1 MNSKTPH
8 DVLGVRPN
16 ASGAEIE
23 LAYKGRRT
31 QYHPDKYQGSDEET
45 LRWATEMMQEVT
57 AAYAALTDNP
67 QEAEPVVRQQAAAAS
82 SHGPTAV
89 PGTLPT
95 LAAVLQDFCSRY
107 RCSSRAYFAP
117 NIPVKKLSGALQSYG
132 GGLKL
137 EEVLVV
143 IDTTVFG
150 GAKEGMLLTD
160 LGIRVKNLGSSFI
173 YWGWQEIRQIEVSG
187 SDLYINARKAGDC
200 TMADPEELVPLF
212 SFIQAHLNRL
222 KAVQE
227 ASTRNANAGSQPV
240 EAEQLSVGLRD
251 CMQMFDTAKARLLD
265 LCEMIAP
272 LEQRLGHDLIGRD
285 DAVNYFEVLEE
296 CMRDPGGTHL
306 AFVTLG
312 QIAMLSQCA
321 ISYPSDPE
329 GDVPAVLLQDDDDDS
344 RLISELRMVL
354 RCMVEARAGET
365 RQARTS
371 EFFRR

>member
-1 MNSKTPH
+1 MSSKTPY

-16 ASGAEIE
+16 ASDAEIE

-31 QYHPDKYQGSDEET
+31 QYHPDKYQGSDAET
-45 LRWATEMMQEVT
+45 LRWATQMMQEVT
-57 AAYAALTDNP
+57 AAYAALTENP
-67 QEAEPVVRQQAAAAS
+67 HEAEHVTHQQAAAAS
-82 SHGPTAV
+82 FHGPATV
-89 PGTLPT
+89 PDPSPT
-95 LAAVLQDFCSRY
+95 LASMLQDFCSRY

-173 YWGWQEIRQIEVSG
+173 YWSWQEIRQIEVSG

-200 TMADPEELVPLF
+200 TMADPEELAPLF
-212 SFIQAHLNRL
+212 LCIQAHLNRL
-222 KAVQE
+222 KASQE
-227 ASTRNANAGSQPV
+227 APPRQANARSQSVDV
-240 EAEQLSVGLRD
+240 EAPSVGLRD
-251 CMQMFDTAKARLLD
+251 CTEMFGMAKARLLD

-272 LEQRLGHDLIGRD
+272 LEQRLGQDLIDRD

-296 CMRDPGGTHL
+296 CMRDPGGTHF

-321 ISYPSDPE
+321 LSYPSDPAGE
-329 GDVPAVLLQDDDDDS
+329 VPAVLLQDDDDDS
-344 RLISELRMVL
+344 RLVSELRTVL
-354 RCMVEARAGET
+354 RCMVEARVGET
-365 RQARTS
+365 QQARTS